1 MFTTISSRELPFFNK
16 ILTIVYRISGV
27 KQIGN
32 RNFAEIN
39 LPFMKKVFFI
49 LSLAALTL
57 TSCGAKKKIADLEQK
72 NKECQDLLNSTTVK
86 LNLCLTEKEAL
97 NQQNEYLKKNNTELI
112 SNVGNMTTLTKQ
124 GAQNIEKALET
135 IKEKDIKI
143 TRMQDALT
151 KKDSVTLALVTS
163 LKSSVGISDPDINV
177 NVEKG
182 VVFISIAD
190 KLLFKS
196 GSYVVS
202 DKAKEVLAKVAKVV
216 NDKPTFECMVE
227 GHTDNV
233 PFTGNGV
240 LIDNWDLSVK
250 RSTAIVRVLT
260 NELGVKPSQLI
271 AAGRSEFIPLV
282 DNKTAENRAINRRTR
297 IVVLPK
303 IDEFY
308 DMIEKEMKKK

>member
-1 MFTTISSRELPFFNK
+1 MKRI
-16 ILTIVYRISGV
+16 IL
-27 KQIGN
+27 
-32 RNFAEIN
+32 A
-39 LPFMKKVFFI
+39 
-49 LSLAALTL
+49 LSLVALLT
-57 TSCGAKKKIADLEQK
+57 TSCGTKKKIAALESK
-72 NKECQDLLNSTTVK
+72 NKEIQDLLNSCTVK
-86 LNLCLTEKEAL
+86 LNTCLTEKEAMTG
-97 NQQNEYLKKNNTELI
+97 QMEFLKKNNSDLI
-112 SNVGNMTTLTKQ
+112 NNMGNMTTLSTK

-135 IKEKDIKI
+135 IKEKDLKI
-143 TRMQDALT
+143 SRMQDALT

-163 LKSSVGISDPDINV
+163 IKSSVGVSDPDIEV

-196 GSYVVS
+196 GSYTVS
-202 DKAKEVLAKVAKVV
+202 DKAKSVLAKVAKII

-233 PFTGNGV
+233 PYIGNGV

-260 NELGVKPSQLI
+260 KDLGVKPAQLI
-271 AAGRSEFIPLV
+271 AAGRSEYIPLV
-282 DNKTAENRAINRRTR
+282 QNNTAENRGVNRRTR
-297 IVVLPK
+297 IVILPK

-308 DMIEKEMKKK
+308 EMIEKEMKKQQ

>member
-1 MFTTISSRELPFFNK
+1 
-16 ILTIVYRISGV
+16 
-27 KQIGN
+27 
-32 RNFAEIN
+32 
-39 LPFMKKVFFI
+39 MKKVI
-49 LSLAALTL
+49 LALSLVALTL
-57 TSCGAKKKIADLEQK
+57 TSCGTKKKIAALEAQ

-97 NQQNEYLKKNNTELI
+97 SKQNDYLKQNNSDLI
-112 SNVGNMTTLTKQ
+112 NSTKEITMLSTK
-124 GAQNIEKALET
+124 GAQNLEKSLESL
-135 IKEKDIKI
+135 KEKDLKI
-143 TRMQDALT
+143 TRLQDALT

-163 LKSSVGISDPDINV
+163 LKSSVGISDPDIEI

-202 DKAKEVLAKVAKVV
+202 DKAKEVLGKVAKVI
-216 NDKPTFECMVE
+216 NSRPTFECMVE

-233 PFTGNGV
+233 PFTGNAV
-240 LIDNWDLSVK
+240 LLDNWDLSVK

-260 NELGVKPSQLI
+260 KDLGVKPSQLI

-282 DNKTAENRAINRRTR
+282 DNNSADNRGKNRRTR
-297 IVVLPK
+297 VVILPK

-308 DMIEKEMKKK
+308 EMIEREMKNQKK

>member
-1 MFTTISSRELPFFNK
+1 MRKVIFGLS
-16 ILTIVYRISGV
+16 IV
-27 KQIGN
+27 
-32 RNFAEIN
+32 
-39 LPFMKKVFFI
+39 
-49 LSLAALTL
+49 ALTL
-57 TSCGAKKKIADLEQK
+57 TSCGSKKKIAALEAQ

-86 LNLCLTEKEAL
+86 LNLCLSEKDAL
-97 NQQNEYLKKNNTELI
+97 TKQNDYLKQNNSDLI
-112 SNVGNMTTLTKQ
+112 SNSKELTVLTTK
-124 GAQNIEKALET
+124 GAQNLEKSLESL
-135 IKEKDIKI
+135 KEKDLKI
-143 TRMQDALT
+143 TRLQDALT

-163 LKSSVGISDPDINV
+163 LKSSVGVTDPDIEV

-196 GSYVVS
+196 GSYTVS
-202 DKAKEVLAKVAKVV
+202 DRAKEVLAKVAKVV
-216 NDKPTFECMVE
+216 NSRPTFECMVE

-233 PFTGNGV
+233 PFTGNAI
-240 LIDNWDLSVK
+240 LLDNWDLSVK

-260 NELGVKPSQLI
+260 KDLGVNPAQLI

-282 DNKTAENRAINRRTR
+282 ENNTADNRAINRRTR

-308 DMIEKEMKKK
+308 EMIEKEMKNQKK

>member
-1 MFTTISSRELPFFNK
+1 MKRI
-16 ILTIVYRISGV
+16 IL
-27 KQIGN
+27 
-32 RNFAEIN
+32 A
-39 LPFMKKVFFI
+39 
-49 LSLAALTL
+49 LSLVALLT
-57 TSCGAKKKIADLEQK
+57 TSCGTKKKIAALESK
-72 NKECQDLLNSTTVK
+72 NKEIQDLLNSCTVK
-86 LNLCLTEKEAL
+86 LNTCLTEKEAMTG
-97 NQQNEYLKKNNTELI
+97 QMEFLKKNNSDLI
-112 SNVGNMTTLTKQ
+112 NNMGNMTTLSTK

-135 IKEKDIKI
+135 IKEKDLKI
-143 TRMQDALT
+143 SRMQDALT

-163 LKSSVGISDPDINV
+163 IKSSVGVSDPDIEV

-196 GSYVVS
+196 GSYTVS
-202 DKAKEVLAKVAKVV
+202 DKAKGVLAKVAKII

-233 PFTGNGV
+233 PYIGNGV

-260 NELGVKPSQLI
+260 KDLGVKPAQLI
-271 AAGRSEFIPLV
+271 AAGRSEYIPLV
-282 DNKTAENRAINRRTR
+282 QNNTAENRGVNRRTR
-297 IVVLPK
+297 IVILPK

-308 DMIEKEMKKK
+308 EMIEKEMKKQQ

>member
-1 MFTTISSRELPFFNK
+1 MRKSIFLF
-16 ILTIVYRISGV
+16 LLAG
-27 KQIGN
+27 
-32 RNFAEIN
+32 
-39 LPFMKKVFFI
+39 
-49 LSLAALTL
+49 LSL
-57 TSCGAKKKIADLEQK
+57 TSCGTKKKIAELEKQ

-86 LNLCLTEKEAL
+86 LNLCLTEKESL
-97 NQQNEYLKKNNTELI
+97 SQQNEYLKKNNTELI
-112 SNVGNMTTLTKQ
+112 NNVGNMTTLTKQ

-135 IKEKDIKI
+135 IKEKDLKI
-143 TRMQDALT
+143 SRMQDALT

-163 LKSSVGISDPDINV
+163 LKGSVGISDPDINI

-202 DKAKEVLAKVAKVV
+202 DKAKDVLAKVAKII

-233 PFTGNGV
+233 PFTGNSV
-240 LIDNWDLSVK
+240 LTDNWDLSVK

-260 NELGVKPSQLI
+260 KDLGVKPSQLI
-271 AAGRSEFIPLV
+271 AAGRGEFIPLV
-282 DNKTAENRAINRRTR
+282 ENKTAENRATNRRTR

-303 IDEFY
+303 IEEFY
-308 DMIEKEMKKK
+308 EMIDKEMKKQ